1 MAGPDERTRWRP
13 TTAPPQHQPLISRA
27 ELSSRGRDS
36 DAADDAP
43 QHEGPRDDLSRPKSA
58 VASGRSSRS
67 SSSDLVATQE
77 VLARSARQ
85 RAAVKSQPTFPLA
98 QQQLAEGLVASR
110 WVLEPSAAAAHSRPG
125 TLGEGGAGRQG
136 GWGMREQ
143 QRVKASAAQGTRRGG
158 GGGRLQR
165 LPQRGAW
172 RLSASA
178 RHQQLHAAA
187 PRGVLLAEEERGS
200 SSSSSHSV
208 LPHHQDHRSGPAE
221 AGEVEGPDGSMV
233 SSSDSLWLS
242 RRSLHP
248 AQIGLHHRV
257 RPLLDINSRQ
267 AAHGKPV
274 LGRFRELCWR
284 SPDL

>member
-1 MAGPDERTRWRP
+1 MAEHEPTRCMRP
-13 TTAPPQHQPLISRA
+13 ITAPPQHQPLSGQA
-27 ELSSRGRDS
+27 ELLSLRGHDS
-36 DAADDAP
+36 DAAP
-43 QHEGPRDDLSRPKSA
+43 QHKRPHDDLSRPKSA
-58 VASGRSSRS
+58 VASCRRSNS
-67 SSSDLVATQE
+67 SGDLVATQE

-98 QQQLAEGLVASR
+98 QQQLAEGLVGSR
-110 WVLEPSAAAAHSRPG
+110 WVLQPSAAAVHSRPG
-125 TLGEGGAGRQG
+125 GIGEGGAGRQG
-136 GWGMREQ
+136 GWDMRGQ

-158 GGGRLQR
+158 GGGGRSQR

-187 PRGVLLAEEERGS
+187 PRGVLLAAEERGS

-208 LPHHQDHRSGPAE
+208 RPHHQDHRSGPAE
-221 AGEVEGPDGSMV
+221 AGEVDGPDGSMV

-248 AQIGLHHRV
+248 AQIGLRHRV
-257 RPLLDINSRQ
+257 RPLLDINSQ
-267 AAHGKPV
+267 QTAHGKPV